1 MSLFDKL
8 KKNNKSTTR
17 QLIGAASVEDCCLTT
32 SSGENIAYLIIS
44 PVNLNVLSDDVILSY
59 VENLAK
65 SITDI
70 GSVEILCINSA
81 QSYENNKR
89 FLSHQIM
96 REQNEALKELDRL
109 DIEFLDDIQ
118 VRMATSRE
126 FLIML
131 RFGARDTLQQVAAA
145 LEKSR
150 QTMTQNGFL
159 VRPADKASIKRM
171 LAIYFEQNLYED
183 EMQDFDGER
192 FSPILEMKK

>member
-8 KKNNKSTTR
+8 KKNSRNSTR
-17 QLIGAASVEDCCLTT
+17 QLIGASSVEDCCLDTF
-32 SSGENIAYLIIS
+32 SGEKIAYLIIS
-44 PVNLNVLSDDVILSY
+44 PVNLNVLSNNIILSF
-59 VENLAK
+59 VDNLTK

-70 GSVEILCINSA
+70 GTVEILCINSS

-89 FLSHQIM
+89 FLSHQIL
-96 REQNEALKELDRL
+96 RERNEALKEIDRK

-131 RFGARDTLQQVAAA
+131 RSGARDSLQQITAE

-150 QTMTQNGFL
+150 QTMAQNGFL
-159 VRPADKASIKRM
+159 VRPADKISIKRM
-171 LAIYFEQNLYED
+171 LAIYFEQNIYED